1 MSREDRSA
9 GRLSSFVEAAAAL
22 EAELERFEA
31 IAAAVG
37 RAPLNS
43 QKAIEHAAR
52 LTRDA
57 SEAQGR
63 YAQRLQALVAMVG
76 STGERQHVAAATIN
90 DRVAE
95 IDARTTAHT
104 ALERRLG
111 ELGEEARGIN
121 ARAQGAIGAGGVPS
135 SPERLSELIG
145 ALGEIGERMDAAVAS
160 ALDIA
165 RDATA
170 SDFVDVAR
178 QADSLRQQ
186 LLATRNRV
194 GLLRRGLAS

>member
-1 MSREDRSA
+1 MSRDDRSA
-9 GRLSSFVEAAAAL
+9 GRLSTFAEAAAAL

-31 IAAAVG
+31 IAAAVA
-37 RAPLNS
+37 RAPLSS

-63 YAQRLQALVAMVG
+63 YAERLQSLVAMVG
-76 STGERQHVAAATIN
+76 SAGERQRVAAATIN
-90 DRVAE
+90 ERVAE
-95 IDARTTAHT
+95 IDARTAAHA
-104 ALERRLG
+104 ALGRRLG

-121 ARAQGAIGAGGVPS
+121 ARAQGAVGAGGVPS
-135 SPERLSELIG
+135 SPERLAELIG
-145 ALGEIGERMDAAVAS
+145 ALEEIGERMDAAVAS
-160 ALDIA
+160 ALDVA

-178 QADSLRQQ
+178 QADALRQQ

-194 GLLRRGLAS
+194 SLLRRGLSS